1 MPIYVSIEK
10 AHDRYIKTKCSL
22 EMTEIR
28 DFKQL
33 PLSKLCRQV
42 SE

>member
-22 EMTEIR
+22 EMTEVK
-28 DFKQL
+28 DFK
-33 PLSKLCRQV
+33 
-42 SE
+42 